1 MLRDESGSRSQQ
13 KKYLH
18 NEAEKKRIRTI
29 NKSVDDIRVILDVVL
44 FNCLLNIGGENFA

>member
-44 FNCLLNIGGENFA
+44 FGRGLNLGGESFT

>member
-44 FNCLLNIGGENFA
+44 FSC